1 MSSAGC
7 PITGPVGI
15 EADPL
20 TCVHNSNIE
29 VYTDSIS
36 VVKETRSEGNVSSLL
51 FILQG
56 SWVILTSVNSLRIAY
71 LGGRGRGGGLGD
83 LDVLHLD
90 GVLGEG
96 LRVVQLAHVHS
107 GLLGLVRGGGLR
119 EANTNPF

>member
-1 MSSAGC
+1 MSSAGY
-7 PITGPVGI
+7 PTTGPVGI
-15 EADPL
+15 EADHL
-20 TCVHNSNIE
+20 LCDHNTNIKVHANN
-29 VYTDSIS
+29 IS

-51 FILQG
+51 LILQG
-56 SWVILTSVNSLRIAY
+56 PWVILMSVNSLHVVY

-90 GVLGEG
+90 GVLGVG

-107 GLLGLVRGGGLR
+107 GLLRLVRGGGLG